1 MSVPAGYSAFGT
13 AISLGLGRV
22 SQFVLRLPKAHDRD
36 ASDRFLPPN
45 TLLTSTRTRLLPD
58 HRQGLR
64 PAYTKEVAPLRT
76 EESSVSRRSNRFSGS
91 PGIVGS
97 FRPDSRYRFHE
108 RSWRSTS
115 DTSVA
120 NPHSLRVAFLCE
132 LAAARA
138 AKIVSTPKAVTPSK
152 ISRSKV
158 PSLGKQLTTPHALYR
173 SPIVNHRR
181 PCDFAHR
188 ASDCRLLFAHDVP
201 PERLQALRG
210 FLW

>member
-115 DTSVA
+115 DTPVTALTRPARGVCRKRDS
-120 NPHSLRVAFLCE
+120 
-132 LAAARA
+132 ARA
-138 AKIVSTPKAVTPSK
+138 AKIVSTPKAVTLSK

-158 PSLGKQLTTPHALYR
+158 PSLDRQLTTPHALYR
-173 SPIVNHRR
+173 SPIVNHRAAAQLCTSR
-181 PCDFAHR
+181 F
-188 ASDCRLLFAHDVP
+188 RLSAPLYPRHP
-201 PERLQALRG
+201 SQRLQALRG